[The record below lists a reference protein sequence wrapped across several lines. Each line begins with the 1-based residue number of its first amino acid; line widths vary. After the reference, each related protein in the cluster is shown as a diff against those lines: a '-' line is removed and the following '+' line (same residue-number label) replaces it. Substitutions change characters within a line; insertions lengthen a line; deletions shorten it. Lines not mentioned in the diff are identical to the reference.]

1 MATTHLKARPRN
13 LHPIF
18 CQRVCNARHATL
30 AKFAHISHNLTP
42 RQRAYLLK
50 IGGVA

>member
-1 MATTHLKARPRN
+1 MATIPFKTRPKN

-18 CQRVCNARHATL
+18 CERVCNARPAIL
-30 AKFAHISHNLTP
+30 AKFARISRHLTP
-42 RQRAYLLK
+42 RQRASLLK

>member
-13 LHPIF
+13 LHLIF
-18 CQRVCNARHATL
+18 CQRVCNGRPAIL
-30 AKFAHISHNLTP
+30 AKFARISHNLTP
-42 RQRAYLLK
+42 RPRASLLK

>member
-1 MATTHLKARPRN
+1 MATTLLKTYPKS

-18 CQRVCNARHATL
+18 CERICNARPAIL
-30 AKFAHISHNLTP
+30 AKFARISKNLTP
-42 RQRAYLLK
+42 RQRASLLK

>member
-1 MATTHLKARPRN
+1 MATTHLKTRFKS

-18 CQRVCNARHATL
+18 CQRVCHVRPAIL
-30 AKFAHISHNLTP
+30 AKFARISKNLTP
-42 RQRAYLLK
+42 RQRASLLK